1 MGGGIF
7 STGKWMIAFY
17 RLAERAAGWA
27 GKLGAFC
34 ALLAGLFTCLDI
46 AIRNLGGQGIL
57 GTVDITQLM
66 IVACAF
72 LTIPYGFMTDSHV
85 SVDIGIGW
93 LPLRAQAVCRA
104 FAALL
109 GAVLMFAIGWF
120 GIGQA
125 NTVALMGDKSQT
137 IALPMIWYWYP
148 LLGGAFFTA
157 ALVLLIALRHL
168 AVAVTGREMIA
179 PADHKAEVL

>member
-1 MGGGIF
+1 
-7 STGKWMIAFY
+7 MIVLY

-27 GKLGAFC
+27 GALGAAC

-85 SVDIGIGW
+85 SVDIATTR
-93 LPLRAQAVCRA
+93 LPLRLRALCRA

-109 GAVLMFAIGWF
+109 GGVLMLAIGWF

-125 NTVALMGDKSQT
+125 QTVAMMGDKSQT
-137 IALPMIWYWYP
+137 IALPMIWFWYP

-157 ALVLLIALRHL
+157 ALILLIVLRHL
-168 AVAVTGREMIA
+168 AVAVSGQDFA
-179 PADHKAEVL
+179 PTEQKAEVL

>member
-1 MGGGIF
+1 
-7 STGKWMIAFY
+7 MIAIY
-17 RLAERAAGWA
+17 RIAEQAAAWA

-34 ALLAGLFTCLDI
+34 ALVAGLFTCLDI
-46 AIRNLGGQGIL
+46 AMRNFGGQGIL

-85 SVDIGIGW
+85 SIDIGIGW
-93 LPLRAQAVCRA
+93 LPLRIQALCRA

-109 GAVLMFAIGWF
+109 GGALMWAIGWF

-125 NTVALMGDKSQT
+125 NTVALMGDRSQT
-137 IALPMIWYWYP
+137 IALPMIWFWYP
-148 LLGGAFFTA
+148 LLAGSFFAT
-157 ALVLLIALRHL
+157 LLIALIVLRHL
-168 AVAVTGREMIA
+168 AVAVTGRDIVPSA
-179 PADHKAEVL
+179 PKGEVL

>member
-1 MGGGIF
+1 
-7 STGKWMIAFY
+7 MIAFY
-17 RLAERAAGWA
+17 RMAEQAASWA

-46 AIRNLGGQGIL
+46 AIRNFGGQGIL

-72 LTIPYGFMTDSHV
+72 LTIPYGFMSDSHV
-85 SVDIGIGW
+85 SVDVGIGW
-93 LPLRAQAVCRA
+93 MPLRAQALCRA

-109 GAVLMFAIGWF
+109 GGALMFAIFWF

-137 IALPMIWYWYP
+137 IALPMIWFWYP
-148 LLGGAFFTA
+148 LLGGALFTA
-157 ALVLLIALRHL
+157 LLVALIVLRHL
-168 AVAVTGREMIA
+168 AVAVTGRDIA
-179 PADHKAEVL
+179 PAGGKGEVL

>member
-1 MGGGIF
+1 
-7 STGKWMIAFY
+7 MIAIY

-27 GKLGAFC
+27 GGLGAFC

-85 SVDIGIGW
+85 AVDIVTTR
-93 LPLRAQAVCRA
+93 LPLRASALLRA

-109 GAVLMFAIGWF
+109 GGVLMLAIGWF

-125 NTVALMGDKSQT
+125 HTVAMMGDKSQT
-137 IALPMIWYWYP
+137 IALPMIWFWYP

-157 ALVLLIALRHL
+157 ALILLIVVRHL
-168 AVAVTGREMIA
+168 AVAVTGRDIA
-179 PADHKAEVL
+179 PAAQKAEVL